1 MDSDSLSDVYAASLG
16 HYVENPSGWNGLFIN
31 DPFSLPTTVVSI
43 VVDGVDKVTVQ
54 DAKTQKYA
62 LVGPVANYFD
72 GVAENVVDA
81 DLSQGL
87 DVVSLA
93 LVFFLM
99 DFWLISFCSFQN
111 TLHFLKILNQL
122 SMKRVYQH

>member
-1 MDSDSLSDVYAASLG
+1 MDADSLSDVYAASLG

-31 DPFSLPTTVVSI
+31 DPFSLPKSIVSV

-62 LVGPVANYFD
+62 LVGPVASYFD
-72 GVAENVVDA
+72 GVAENIVDA

-87 DVVSLA
+87 DVVSW
-93 LVFFLM
+93 
-99 DFWLISFCSFQN
+99 FWTKL
-111 TLHFLKILNQL
+111 LNL
-122 SMKRVYQH
+122 Y